1 MLSIHRMLLSFGKGS
16 NHHQHPVNKSP
27 PPPHQQNFSFPLS
40 PLLTAIWKT
49 LHAASFSLRF
59 NPDINLIGCGLL
71 ALSRLEYLQMAILVL
86 IFCNVRYFSLTKRG
100 NGISS
105 GIEERV
111 CGNSKCQLKKKWNF
125 LGFWFFYLKI
135 SKEWHTILESF
146 QWWKLACSGISK
158 GKVANLKIPV
168 FFRKRYPQPPS
179 PIGYFLK

>member
-1 MLSIHRMLLSFGKGS
+1 MLSIHRMLFSFGKGS
-16 NHHQHPVNKSP
+16 NHHHHPVNKSP
-27 PPPHQQNFSFPLS
+27 PPTPHQQNFSFPLS

-49 LHAASFSLRF
+49 LHAASCSLRF

-86 IFCNVRYFSLTKRG
+86 IYCNVRYFSLTKRG

-125 LGFWFFYLKI
+125 LGSWFFTLKFLR
-135 SKEWHTILESF
+135 SDTQFWRVSSGESLLALE
-146 QWWKLACSGISK
+146 
-158 GKVANLKIPV
+158 
-168 FFRKRYPQPPS
+168 FRRVKSQ
-179 PIGYFLK
+179 I